1 MALKLCWMSG
11 QPALIHRPP
20 VHSTLG
26 VRWLALQCPLNSA
39 NRTCMEHLP
48 DGSEESCRNS
58 KIIWADCKD
67 IYRWISELYDAES
80 KFPIIVFPMPDRSNQ
95 VQIVRNAFTKKYS
108 VTRAVYAAGH
118 VAENMYLDERTHGL
132 ATMSGAFGDTKKE
145 CLRLVQ
151 VTADE
156 MMAAGL

>member
-1 MALKLCWMSG
+1 MLSHTFTA
-11 QPALIHRPP
+11 
-20 VHSTLG
+20 G
-26 VRWLALQCPLNSA
+26 VP
-39 NRTCMEHLP
+39 
-48 DGSEESCRNS
+48 
-58 KIIWADCKD
+58 
-67 IYRWISELYDAES
+67 ELFDAES
-80 KFPIIVFPMPDRSNQ
+80 RFPFIVFPMLDRSNQ